1 LLRKYENARSEERQ
15 LIKDMHLKDIPA
27 LAELKEQLIKSA
39 ANNRNGHALLF
50 HGSSA
55 GLIFPLVKA
64 YCQFLACKKP
74 LENDSCGECKNCLQF
89 EQNSYPD
96 LHYSFPFA
104 NKDKAPK
111 RLDADYFMREW
122 LEFIKEKTF
131 FALNDWLDHAGLKG
145 KSALINVYEV
155 RRINEKL
162 NYKSY
167 SGGKKFVIIYLPE
180 YLNLPASNKF
190 LKTLEEPSDNS
201 MIFLVSE
208 KTESLLQTITSR
220 CQKVHVP
227 PLHLKDIE
235 DFLNAQGVD
244 NETAKISA
252 SLAKGS
258 ILEALQISKN
268 NQSYIAYALL
278 FQNWMR
284 SCYSAKTKEIFTFV
298 DEFAKLG
305 RDQQREALHFFMETF
320 ELSLKAKI
328 KQEEARHP
336 LFSQIGFKL
345 NGFASVLHFKN
356 SKEAYDV
363 LSEANNDIRRNGNV
377 KLIMSDVSFKFS
389 NLLKMKA

>member
-1 LLRKYENARSEERQ
+1 
-15 LIKDMHLKDIPA
+15 MHLKDIPA
-27 LAELKEQLIKSA
+27 LAELKQQLVKSA
-39 ANNRNGHALLF
+39 INNRNGHALLF
-50 HGSSA
+50 HGNSA
-55 GLIFPLVKA
+55 GLIFPLVQA
-64 YCQFLACKKP
+64 YCQFLACLNPKQ
-74 LENDSCGECKNCLQF
+74 EDSCGHCKNCVQF
-89 EQNSYPD
+89 ENNSYPD

-111 RLDADYFMREW
+111 GLNADYYMRDW
-122 LEFIKEKTF
+122 LDFIKANRY

-145 KSALINVYEV
+145 KSALINVHEV

-180 YLNLPASNKF
+180 YINVSASNKF

-201 MIFLVSE
+201 LIFLVSE
-208 KTESLLQTITSR
+208 NTETLLQTITSR

-227 PLHLKDIE
+227 PLKAPDLE
-235 DFLNAQGVD
+235 DFLLSQGVD

-252 SLAKGS
+252 SLANGS
-258 ILEALQISKN
+258 LLEALQISKN
-268 NQSYIAYALL
+268 NESYVAYALL

-284 SCYSAKTKEIFTFV
+284 GCYSAKTKEIFTFV

-305 RDQQREALHFFMETF
+305 RDQQREALHFFLETI
-320 ELSLKAKI
+320 ELSLKAETLN
-328 KQEEARHP
+328 QEASHP
-336 LFSQIGFKL
+336 LYSQIGFKL
-345 NGFASVLHFKN
+345 KGFASVLHFKN

-363 LSEANNDIRRNGNV
+363 LSAANSDIRRNGNV

-389 NLLKMKA
+389 NLLRMKA